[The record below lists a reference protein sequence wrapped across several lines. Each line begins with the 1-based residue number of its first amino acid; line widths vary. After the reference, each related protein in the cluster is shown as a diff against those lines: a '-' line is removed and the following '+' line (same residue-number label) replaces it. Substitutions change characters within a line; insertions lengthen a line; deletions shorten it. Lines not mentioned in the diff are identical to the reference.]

1 MSTQGPGRKRIPN
14 REKLTG
20 QEDALSQIA
29 REAEA
34 RLAAKRVAR
43 AEAREFRMKELER
56 LQLVYSHKKYYGLDY
71 KWGHIEQWM
80 EDSERYSGLSR
91 RHPSISDDEERMS
104 VGSRGSLRVEERVDR
119 EFIDKSQG
127 SRAASTLSTTTL
139 ASLGAASL
147 GGASSRRGSCDTSFS
162 VETEASIREMKDSL
176 LETEEKYRRAM
187 VTNAQLHNDKTAL
200 MFQVETLREELGD
213 LEELLWES
221 RRCCDLSNKE
231 LELERQ
237 AHKALQVQF
246 TVTRE
251 TLRQTKELLMNHGI
265 SPDLINKDAELN
277 EEDVNAE
284 SVSRLAEESPQG
296 SKESIIGRTE
306 SRRPAEGNKNLQD
319 LLEQS
324 RISNT
329 ITTSNQTGQAT
340 ERVNTSD
347 QNEPISAQPEQK
359 TAPFVPKEIWIGLD
373 RTVQGKPH
381 VVAEISRIFSDILMS
396 LHRWTS
402 DLENTLKNVENESGL
417 LTGDDQRSTRHER
430 KTRQPEKGKLNLM
443 DLTEQRGTPESPR
456 GSPTEP
462 PASRVSSR
470 SESMGELSAVKSNA
484 QTILSQADPEMDDGS
499 SSKRESVVGP
509 DGEWLD
515 QSESPVKASSE
526 EVVFID
532 SHFAEPPNPVIESKS
547 DPNFSDSSAK
557 KPESHPGS
565 LGKEVRRSLTTSANS
580 NNGQSSTVM
589 KLLEVTAEE
598 LRAIAVPELALLS
611 LQEGRPVDVCPCS
624 KAVSAD
630 EVSSRDMDSCEEA
643 AEGDSDTN
651 PASELTRI
659 HIGGLVGDKD
669 VLPPGKNHEEV
680 HLYSRKEQNSADC
693 RVS

>member
-1 MSTQGPGRKRIPN
+1 
-14 REKLTG
+14 
-20 QEDALSQIA
+20 
-29 REAEA
+29 
-34 RLAAKRVAR
+34 
-43 AEAREFRMKELER
+43 
-56 LQLVYSHKKYYGLDY
+56 
-71 KWGHIEQWM
+71 
-80 EDSERYSGLSR
+80 
-91 RHPSISDDEERMS
+91 MS
-104 VGSRGSLRVEERVDR
+104 VGSRGSLRPSDHGGLLASGSRASSRASSARASPVVEERVDR

-127 SRAASTLSTTTL
+127 SRAASTTL

-284 SVSRLAEESPQG
+284 SASRLAEE
-296 SKESIIGRTE
+296 RTE

-319 LLEQS
+319 LLKQS

-340 ERVNTSD
+340 ERVNTSY
-347 QNEPISAQPEQK
+347 QKEPISAQPEQK
-359 TAPFVPKEIWIGLD
+359 TSPFVPKEIWTGLD
-373 RTVQGKPH
+373 RTAQGKPH

-402 DLENTLKNVENESGL
+402 DLENTLKNVENESSL
-417 LTGDDQRSTRHER
+417 LTGDEQRSTRHER

-443 DLTEQRGTPESPR
+443 DLTEQRGTPEGPR

-470 SESMGELSAVKSNA
+470 SESVGELSAVKINA
-484 QTILSQADPEMDDGS
+484 QTMLSQADPEMDDGS
-499 SSKRESVVGP
+499 SSKIESVVGP

-547 DPNFSDSSAK
+547 DPGFSDSSAK

-611 LQEGRPVDVCPCS
+611 LHEGRPVDVCPCS

-651 PASELTRI
+651 PASELSRI
-659 HIGGLVGDKD
+659 HIGGLVGDND

>member
-91 RHPSISDDEERMS
+91 RHPSISDDEERM
-104 VGSRGSLRVEERVDR
+104 
-119 EFIDKSQG
+119 
-127 SRAASTLSTTTL
+127 
-139 ASLGAASL
+139 
-147 GGASSRRGSCDTSFS
+147 
-162 VETEASIREMKDSL
+162 
-176 LETEEKYRRAM
+176 
-187 VTNAQLHNDKTAL
+187 
-200 MFQVETLREELGD
+200 
-213 LEELLWES
+213 
-221 RRCCDLSNKE
+221 
-231 LELERQ
+231 
-237 AHKALQVQF
+237 
-246 TVTRE
+246 
-251 TLRQTKELLMNHGI
+251 
-265 SPDLINKDAELN
+265 
-277 EEDVNAE
+277 
-284 SVSRLAEESPQG
+284 
-296 SKESIIGRTE
+296 RTE

-359 TAPFVPKEIWIGLD
+359 TAPFVPKEIWTGLD

-532 SHFAEPPNPVIESKS
+532 SHFAEPPNPVVESKS
-547 DPNFSDSSAK
+547 DPSFSDSSAK

-611 LQEGRPVDVCPCS
+611 LQEGRPVDLCPCS

-659 HIGGLVGDKD
+659 HIGGLVGGND

>member
-104 VGSRGSLRVEERVDR
+104 VGSRGSLRPSDHGGLLASGSRASSRASSARASPVVEERVDR

-373 RTVQGKPH
+373 RTVQELQLKKQL
-381 VVAEISRIFSDILMS
+381 EEKES
-396 LHRWTS
+396 LQEQVRLLQSQLHQKNQADRVKNPEEERLENGMESLLLDMQRDTNRQMS
-402 DLENTLKNVENESGL
+402 DLKF
-417 LTGDDQRSTRHER
+417 
-430 KTRQPEKGKLNLM
+430 KL
-443 DLTEQRGTPESPR
+443 
-456 GSPTEP
+456 
-462 PASRVSSR
+462 
-470 SESMGELSAVKSNA
+470 VKSE
-484 QTILSQADPEMDDGS
+484 Q
-499 SSKRESVVGP
+499 
-509 DGEWLD
+509 
-515 QSESPVKASSE
+515 
-526 EVVFID
+526 
-532 SHFAEPPNPVIESKS
+532 
-547 DPNFSDSSAK
+547 
-557 KPESHPGS
+557 
-565 LGKEVRRSLTTSANS
+565 
-580 NNGQSSTVM
+580 
-589 KLLEVTAEE
+589 EVTALEQNVIRLEGKVSRYKSESENAQKMEDELKVEKRRLQRE
-598 LRAIAVPELALLS
+598 LRWALERIGELESTNNHLSKRLEKMKANRNALLA
-611 LQEGRPVDVCPCS
+611 Q
-624 KAVSAD
+624 
-630 EVSSRDMDSCEEA
+630 
-643 AEGDSDTN
+643 
-651 PASELTRI
+651 
-659 HIGGLVGDKD
+659 
-669 VLPPGKNHEEV
+669 
-680 HLYSRKEQNSADC
+680 Q
-693 RVS
+693 